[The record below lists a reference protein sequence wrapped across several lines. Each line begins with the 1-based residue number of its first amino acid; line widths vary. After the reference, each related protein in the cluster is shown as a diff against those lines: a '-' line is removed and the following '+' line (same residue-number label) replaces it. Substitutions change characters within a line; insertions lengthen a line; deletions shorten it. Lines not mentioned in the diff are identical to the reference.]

1 MNLGVPCGYICG
13 IRSRICGVYVLWWCQ
28 TDFCIQSLGNSALL
42 IRVFCRAC
50 PLQWDTFHK
59 SYLSSHLLSDRYHA
73 QDTLYTTL
81 LVLSPFLNCF
91 YQQFPWETLGPGD
104 GRDRNHIDLIQD
116 WLLLLSSSSSS
127 LKNDPENEAHE
138 KSYRHTTSSAQ
149 GQLTFPIQH
158 LYKSSLMKL
167 WGD

>member
-1 MNLGVPCGYICG
+1 MVIYVASDLGYMRFMSFGDVRQTSAYSHLEIVLCWLGY
-13 IRSRICGVYVLWWCQ
+13 
-28 TDFCIQSLGNSALL
+28 FA
-42 IRVFCRAC
+42 RAC

-59 SYLSSHLLSDRYHA
+59 SSLSFHLLSDRYHA

-116 WLLLLSSSSSS
+116 WLLFLLSSSSSS
-127 LKNDPENEAHE
+127 LKNESREWSSWEELQAHHILDPGTADLSN
-138 KSYRHTTSSAQ
+138 SAP
-149 GQLTFPIQH
+149 L
-158 LYKSSLMKL
+158 
-167 WGD
+167 